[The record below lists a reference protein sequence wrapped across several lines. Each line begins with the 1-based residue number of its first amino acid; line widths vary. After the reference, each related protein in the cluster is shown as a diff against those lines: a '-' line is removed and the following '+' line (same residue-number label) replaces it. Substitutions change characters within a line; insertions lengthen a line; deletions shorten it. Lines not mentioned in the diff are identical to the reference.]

1 MYPTDLTD
9 GQWKLLA
16 PLVVKPLPDKA
27 GRGRPTKQDFRPEI
41 NGMLYVL
48 KTGCQWR
55 MMPAEFPPWQTVY
68 GQFRRWRLDD
78 TWDRVMRTL
87 REMARK
93 RAGRKES
100 PSVAIVDSRSVK
112 TASKGGSAV
121 SMQARRSRGASSTSR

>member
-9 GQWKLLA
+9 AQWKLLA

-27 GRGRPTKQDFRPEI
+27 GRGRPTKQDFRLEI

-55 MMPAEFPPWQTVY
+55 MLPTEFPPWQTVY

-78 TWDRVMRTL
+78 TWGRVMGTL
-87 REMARK
+87 REMAK
-93 RAGRKES
+93 QRAGRNEK

-112 TASKGGSAV
+112 TASKGGNVV